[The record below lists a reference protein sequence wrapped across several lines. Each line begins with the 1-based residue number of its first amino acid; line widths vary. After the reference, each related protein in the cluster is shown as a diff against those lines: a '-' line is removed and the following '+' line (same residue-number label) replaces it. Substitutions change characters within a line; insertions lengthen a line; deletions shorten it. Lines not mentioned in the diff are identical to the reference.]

1 MDNLVFYC
9 KESTSRFQRTFIGSS
24 NYPPIFHR
32 WASPYRIQ
40 QRWAYCLSV
49 PGRTDHLT
57 WAFLEA
63 LFSAIGPLGLLPKS
77 LLSTSKEFMVI
88 PRKAPAKGPY
98 FQESMAQKW
107 LTSAYPLNSLKV
119 FILFSRDSHSFSRTF
134 ILLLSAA
141 QWLQVS
147 QSLPRTCDV
156 LWKPAAV
163 QDLGQSEV
171 TVAPGVQNF
180 RDTPSSILHGSCM
193 TLRVSLSLNVMS
205 QTPHFWER
213 AHSLAVQEHGRPL
226 HDPEHEGLLQTAAQ
240 VLQLSHSGP
249 SSASSIEDNLR
260 KHCPDYFSW
269 TLYLHQCF
277 RGL

>member
-1 MDNLVFYC
+1 MDNLVFYS

-213 AHSLAVQEHGRPL
+213 AHF
-226 HDPEHEGLLQTAAQ
+226 
-240 VLQLSHSGP
+240 QLSSCPRTWSALAWPRAWRPP
-249 SSASSIEDNLR
+249 SNCSPGTAVVSFWSQLCFVNRGQPQKTLPRLLFLNTISSSV
-260 KHCPDYFSW
+260 F
-269 TLYLHQCF
+269 
-277 RGL
+277 